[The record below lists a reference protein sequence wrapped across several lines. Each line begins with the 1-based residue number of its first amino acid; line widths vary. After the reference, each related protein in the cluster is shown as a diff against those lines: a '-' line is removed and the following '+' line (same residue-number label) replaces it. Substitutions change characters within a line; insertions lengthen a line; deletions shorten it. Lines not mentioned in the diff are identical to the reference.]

1 MVDKIS
7 CAGLRPARRGLPNP
21 LRAILSCHNFADN
34 VLLQRYA
41 SFDGLATE
49 WRLTVGQPFKAGILV
64 PRVKTLG
71 YHQPSLRD

>member
-1 MVDKIS
+1 MKADYSVDNIT
-7 CAGLRPARRGLPNP
+7 LFL
-21 LRAILSCHNFADN
+21 LSQSGATEQIGKTEDREL
-34 VLLQRYA
+34 VQRYA
-41 SFDGLATE
+41 SFDGLATK